1 LQALRQADSTSL
13 PPDQADV
20 LQQLYEPLVE
30 AQTLETDAKVQNQ
43 ICENISGLLMRP
55 DWRERIRQARQQIP
69 AQADGGPPIPLAEV
83 LTQSRSSQV
92 VESLTT
98 IYQLERAGYLR
109 SAMEEAFF
117 ALQYAPTYL
126 PLHVMIAELLLKQG
140 LTEEARMKFLA
151 VAESYSTRGEAR
163 RALGLFKRVIELS
176 PLELGP
182 RMQLINL
189 LTSMG
194 RNEEA
199 LNEYMDFAEVYYNL
213 ADRENAHK
221 TYEEA
226 LKLAQQT
233 MSDRTWHVRILH
245 RMADIDVQSLDWK
258 QALRAY
264 EQIRSIQP
272 EDEEARAHLI
282 ELNFRLGQEARGLGE
297 LDNYLGFLESKGHTG
312 KSLKFLEGLV
322 QEEPNRVG
330 LLRRLAERYYKAGRS
345 SEAISLLD
353 NTGEALMQS
362 GDIKGAIQ
370 VVEMILALR
379 PANASEYQALLLQ
392 LRGQG

>member
-1 LQALRQADSTSL
+1 
-13 PPDQADV
+13 
-20 LQQLYEPLVE
+20 
-30 AQTLETDAKVQNQ
+30 
-43 ICENISGLLMRP
+43 
-55 DWRERIRQARQQIP
+55 
-69 AQADGGPPIPLAEV
+69 
-83 LTQSRSSQV
+83 
-92 VESLTT
+92 
-98 IYQLERAGYLR
+98 
-109 SAMEEAFF
+109 
-117 ALQYAPTYL
+117 
-126 PLHVMIAELLLKQG
+126 
-140 LTEEARMKFLA
+140 
-151 VAESYSTRGEAR
+151 
-163 RALGLFKRVIELS
+163 
-176 PLELGP
+176 
-182 RMQLINL
+182 MQLINL